1 MELLT
6 NFATYLNSVF
16 YTTFQWAKKWG
27 RVGKFIF
34 SLQAQMSKVQQ

>member
-1 MELLT
+1 MKRFT
-6 NFATYLNSVF
+6 NFVNYLNSVF
-16 YTTFQWAKKWG
+16 YTTFQWAKKWA

>member
-16 YTTFQWAKKWG
+16 YTTFQWAKKWA